1 MLKSISCQLVIRW
14 ISWNGKCC
22 L

>member
-1 MLKSISCQLVIRW
+1 LKSISCQLVIRW